1 MDEATPKV
9 EVPANEKQ
17 PASVEQVIAAAQEVL
32 FRGVVQGQL
41 DPSNASH
48 QVIVCGAMLVMACA
62 SSGMSPDEAFAL
74 INSNNKRGEK
84 PDAAESKPGYG
95 GYL

>member
-9 EVPANEKQ
+9 EVPTQKA
-17 PASVEQVIAAAQEVL
+17 PASVEEVVAVAQEVL

-41 DPSNASH
+41 DPSNANH
-48 QVIVCGAMLVMACA
+48 QVIVCGAMLVLACA
-62 SSGMSPDEAFAL
+62 SAGLSPDEAFAL
-74 INSNNKRGEK
+74 IHANNKRGEK
-84 PDAAESKPGYG
+84 PDAKAESKPGYG